1 MYLGYLS
8 YAIPFYNYCRC
19 INQLSGYNG
28 YDLLRMKAKDIN
40 SLIEHDEAQRLTGHL
55 TLQKNMS
62 GVSYTIFH
70 FFCNF
75 CIFVFNIT
83 LEWCQGY
90 GVSVISW
97 QSALLVEEIKV
108 PGGNQSAR
116 RKPPIC
122 SKSLINL
129 FTQCCIEC
137 TSI

>member
-1 MYLGYLS
+1 MP
-8 YAIPFYNYCRC
+8 IT
-19 INQLSGYNG
+19 INVVSSNPTHIEVNG

-83 LEWCQGY
+83 LEWC
-90 GVSVISW
+90 
-97 QSALLVEEIKV
+97 
-108 PGGNQSAR
+108 
-116 RKPPIC
+116 
-122 SKSLINL
+122 
-129 FTQCCIEC
+129 
-137 TSI
+137 